1 MTSFIKAAREKV
13 LTESSARAFRS
24 PEEKLEKLSRR
35 RLRFMV
41 KKTENKNVEKQ
52 NIYFN
57 GV

>member
-35 RLRFMV
+35 RFRFMV
-41 KKTENKNVEKQ
+41 EKKQKAKM
-52 NIYFN
+52 
-57 GV
+57 

>member
-41 KKTENKNVEKQ
+41 ERNRKQ
-52 NIYFN
+52 KCRKAKHIL
-57 GV
+57 